1 VTGSRALAEHI
12 LDVLGL
18 SSDVGLADPDLL
30 RDLFSGTDHHCSMPP
45 RGSGPAARQAAAAM
59 R

>member
-12 LDVLGL
+12 LDLFGL
-18 SSDVGLADPDLL
+18 SSDVGLDDPDLL
-30 RDLFSGTDHHCSMPP
+30 RDLFSGTDHHCSIPP